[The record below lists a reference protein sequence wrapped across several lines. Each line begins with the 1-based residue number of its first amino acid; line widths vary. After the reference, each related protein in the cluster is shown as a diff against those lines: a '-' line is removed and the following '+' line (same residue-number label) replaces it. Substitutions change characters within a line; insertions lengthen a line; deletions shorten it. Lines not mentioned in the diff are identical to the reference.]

1 MLSSRP
7 YCRVA
12 RLEEAASQAQRRAAR
27 RPALVSLVEPS
38 SATIPDLWCMHEVWG
53 LRPDVSKRRC
63 SSKLGRASSS
73 KSQCQP
79 SARLAYVHARSSRTR
94 HGGILTIR
102 YGRDDQQICS
112 RCRKPQNTSTANH
125 WLAKL
130 NRHAVAAINNHDA
143 RRDDSRKAPG
153 KDVKRLRT
161 PTARTEVRVVS
172 REGVQSRS

>member
-1 MLSSRP
+1 MSL
-7 YCRVA
+7 A
-12 RLEEAASQAQRRAAR
+12 LDGAASYALRATTLA
-27 RPALVSLVEPS
+27 SEPS

-94 HGGILTIR
+94 R
-102 YGRDDQQICS
+102 RSAFDDTCRPRQPVPIACSCKSHKNTAPAITGWLQTQI
-112 RCRKPQNTSTANH
+112 T
-125 WLAKL
+125 
-130 NRHAVAAINNHDA
+130 RHATAAINNHDA
-143 RRDDSRKAPG
+143 RRDDDATYRKTR
-153 KDVKRLRT
+153 KNSECLRA
-161 PTARTEVRVVS
+161 PTARTEVRLVS